1 MKKRIDERLPKEIG
15 EGVFPN
21 HAAIASP
28 WGKLV
33 SFQEA
38 AHYAARYSAVISAA
52 IMQAYRIL
60 VPDYVERS
68 KVYVQMHINDCM
80 AHFPVRMPRQR

>member
-1 MKKRIDERLPKEIG
+1 MKKRIDERLPREIG

-38 AHYAARYSAVISAA
+38 AHYAASDI
-52 IMQAYRIL
+52 
-60 VPDYVERS
+60 
-68 KVYVQMHINDCM
+68 VQ
-80 AHFPVRMPRQR
+80 